1 MTCSAQGT
9 IQFNLSTTLLAADKP
24 VQSYYHASSYEQA
37 RTILLPLFFLQT
49 SQANPTVLFFL

>member
-9 IQFNLSTTLLAADKP
+9 IQSNLTTTLLAADKP

-37 RTILLPLFFLQT
+37 RTILLPLFLQT
-49 SQANPTVLFFL
+49 SQANPTTLFFL